1 GLARFAPIP
10 PTRAARWMTR
20 SGRWSAYMR
29 ATSDCLVRSYSELEN
44 VKISAESGSRRSTTC
59 RPRKP
64 RPPVTVTRWPFQ
76 NPGVGS
82 TFGTRQLRIRL
93 GPLGPG
99 SCPMVHLAFSSPAS
113 GGFRGGDPDPPR
125 LAHGGADARIQSGP

>member
-1 GLARFAPIP
+1 
-10 PTRAARWMTR
+10 MTR

-44 VKISAESGSRRSTTC
+44 VKTSAARGSRRSTTC

-64 RPPVTVTRWPFQ
+64 RPPVTVTRLPFQ

-82 TFGTRQLRIRL
+82 TFGTSAAKDTTRASEARL
-93 GPLGPG
+93 MSHGAPG
-99 SCPMVHLAFSSPAS
+99 VLVAS
-113 GGFRGGDPDPPR
+113 VWGVPRGDPDPPR
-125 LAHGGADARIQSGP
+125 LSHGGAEARIHSGRHHA